1 MDHVWK
7 TRELIC
13 FSLSFL
19 ECCEII
25 NNSEQPMPNNKS
37 KNDMKDIAIPR
48 INILL
53 LIVGTRGDVQ
63 PFIA

>member
-1 MDHVWK
+1 
-7 TRELIC
+7 
-13 FSLSFL
+13 
-19 ECCEII
+19 
-25 NNSEQPMPNNKS
+25 MPDEESQSNIS
-37 KNDMKDIAIPR
+37 VPR